1 MATKFYKDK
10 GWRTCSSCHTYKSW
24 DLYTISKYSKLGY
37 SSSCKACCAKVKA
50 ELRKTKCN
58 KQKEVTSWL
67 EQRSWSQVYPL
78 PTKQDWEWEII
89 EVWTKPLEAFYEKL
103 TK

>member
-10 GWRTCSSCHTYKSW
+10 GWSECSACHTYKSW

-37 SSSCKACCAKVKA
+37 SSSCKACWAKVKA

-58 KQKEVTSWL
+58 KQKDVTSWL
-67 EQRSWSQVYPL
+67 L
-78 PTKQDWEWEII
+78 TTKH
-89 EVWTKPLEAFYEKL
+89 EVKVEVPYWDTSNLVEAWTKPLEAFYEKL